1 MRSMTV
7 SRFFVLIFAALL
19 LICLFGTSAFAE
31 TGALILPA
39 SLKQVEA
46 QAFYND
52 SSIQS
57 IVIPDGASSIGDEA
71 FSGCVN
77 LTEITIPE
85 SVISIGDNAFSGC
98 GDLTIRCHS
107 DSYAAAYAQSHGI
120 DLSYTDV
127 SDNHLICVSS
137 IRNFD
142 PDSDS
147 LNRFDWPTFAT
158 LKLPANVQLADD
170 DSMLLTAGRL
180 DDNSANTVSVNAL
193 YNNTTKQINAY
204 LFNVEYAS
212 LSGDI
217 TVRVYCSIYNAQ
229 NVCTFSDS
237 MDFTISFGAALSNPP
252 TGIQVPQASYQLQT
266 GETLRLKTSDIQP
279 ADGDLG
285 DFDCVRTYD
294 LESCIADNG
303 NLVYQN
309 DAYLNIAFQNPGS
322 YVVYAQLS
330 CAGYKWETPISIVVG
345 DDPYAA
351 ASLSFDLLYNYFY
364 LTHDY
369 DDSYI
374 WLGNGSW
381 NGLGDT
387 SDKWV
392 KLTVAP
398 EAAGQPD
405 LGIFYPSSYTSSQ
418 NQNFEICLPNA
429 SDCAPG
435 NYAYNI
441 TLDLIDASGNTLFT
455 QTIPFTLKLLETPE
469 NLPTGIQA
477 KQTTYNIQPGD
488 TLRIDNSD
496 IEFIGGA
503 LPEGVTPQY
512 SIGWPGQ
519 VTCSVDDSGFNLFF
533 PRAGSYII
541 DLFAT
546 INNLSYSTT
555 TSVNVGSAAAMD
567 LQPSFS
573 QYVQTVY
580 IDGTESDGEYDSIAS
595 VSFWNLPEDFD
606 HADWTLTPITAGE
619 NALDLYISGS
629 YDDNSGVF
637 ISANHSPE
645 TAAGRVVYRCAYTLY
660 DAADN
665 AIATGS
671 RDITVDCVKVDAP
684 LPTGFDLP
692 YEDTIFLNLGDSF
705 TVDYDQIVFTGN
717 ALPDGVKPRY
727 SHAFDD
733 NFGRYIRSQNNHRT
747 EYVFNEPC
755 RNTLHVW
762 AKIGDKRLQ
771 KDLNIVVANGVP
783 RSAYMYVDQWT
794 QTAFVGKD
802 DIDRILYAR
811 LENFTLLPDEH
822 LYWDVKRLS
831 DDTNPGQIAVYY
843 NDISDDDYA
852 MGEVYLTHLEEAVEG
867 TLEYRLNC
875 HVFDGNDQ
883 EIAVYSKPIRVE
895 LQATPDNLPT
905 ALTLPQD
912 EYHFNAGET
921 HEFLYSDIGFADGE
935 VPDDAV
941 VSFDYYIDSE
951 YCSVNWMD
959 DGISVQFDNSGRYKI
974 TTAARINN
982 LYIYKDIRVSVESQ
996 GIASPIMTFDEYVYS
1011 QPLSDNASLGAH
1023 FLSARIRAW
1032 DFIQD
1037 GETTEWTITELDAN
1051 GNPPDL
1057 KLQNYGSSTWANVS
1071 TSGATRAN
1079 TGDRSFRLTFTAK
1092 DAQGNIIAQT
1102 SKDFRASFSTNGTLY
1117 EISCAEIG

>member
-1 MRSMTV
+1 MHSMAV
-7 SRFFVLIFAALL
+7 SRFFVLVLAALL
-19 LICLFGTSAFAE
+19 LICLFSTSAFAE

-71 FSGCVN
+71 FSGCTN

-98 GDLTIRCHS
+98 DDLTIRCHS
-107 DSYAAAYAQSHGI
+107 DSYAAAYAQAHGI

-142 PDSDS
+142 PDSLRS
-147 LNRFDWPTFAT
+147 SNDWPTFAT

-170 DSMLLTAGRL
+170 DWMILTADRL
-180 DDNSANTVSVNAL
+180 DNNSANTVNTDAY
-193 YNNTTKQINAY
+193 YNYITKQINAY
-204 LFNVEYAS
+204 LFNVEHAN

-217 TVRVYCSIYNAQ
+217 TVRVDCSIYNAQ

-252 TGIQVPQASYQLQT
+252 TGIQVPQTSYQLQI

-279 ADGDLG
+279 VDGDLD

-330 CAGYKWETPISIVVG
+330 CAGYKLETPISIVVG

-351 ASLSFDLLYNYFY
+351 AKLNLDLYYDNFY
-364 LTHDY
+364 LQRDY
-369 DDSYI
+369 EEAEI
-374 WLGNGSW
+374 WLGRGSCS
-381 NGLGDT
+381 GFGDI

-398 EAAGQPD
+398 EADGQPE
-405 LGIFYPSSYTSSQ
+405 LTVSYYSSAHDQYFSIVWHDTSD
-418 NQNFEICLPNA
+418 
-429 SDCAPG
+429 SDCALG

-455 QTIPFTLKLLETPE
+455 QTIPFTLKLLAAPE

-477 KQTTYNIQPGD
+477 KQSTYNIQPGD
-488 TLRIDNSD
+488 TIRIDYSD

-503 LPEGVTPQY
+503 LPEDITPQY
-512 SIGWPGQ
+512 NISWSTKN
-519 VTCSVDDSGFNLFF
+519 TCVIDDSGYSLFF
-533 PRAGSYII
+533 PYSGNYII
-541 DLFAT
+541 NLYAVID
-546 INNLSYSTT
+546 NLSYNTT
-555 TSVNVGSAAAMD
+555 VSVNVGSSAVMD
-567 LQPSFS
+567 IQPEFS
-573 QYVQTVY
+573 QYVHTVY
-580 IDGTESDGEYDSIAS
+580 IDGTEPDGEYDFIANM
-595 VSFWNLPEDFD
+595 SFWNLPEDFD

-629 YDDNSGVF
+629 YDNDSGVS

-665 AIATGS
+665 AITTGS
-671 RDITVDCVKVDAP
+671 RDIAVDCVKLDTP

-717 ALPDGVKPRY
+717 ALPDGVKPTY
-727 SHAFDD
+727 YHEFD
-733 NFGRYIRSQNNHRT
+733 NTFGRYIRSQNGKQT
-747 EYVFNEPC
+747 EYVFNEAS
-755 RNTLHVW
+755 RHTLSV
-762 AKIGDKRLQ
+762 IVRFGDKFLY
-771 KDLNIVVANGVP
+771 KDLNIVVANGLP
-783 RSAYMYVDQWT
+783 RNAFVQVDQWT
-794 QTAFVGKD
+794 HTAFVGKD

-811 LENFTLLPDEH
+811 LENFTLLPGEH
-822 LYWDVKRLS
+822 LYWDVERLS
-831 DDTNPGQIAVYY
+831 DNTNLGQIAVYY

-852 MGEVYLTHLEEAVEG
+852 MGEVYLTHLAEATEG

-883 EIAVYSKPIRVE
+883 EIAVYSKPICVE
-895 LQATPDNLPT
+895 LQAMPDNLPT
-905 ALTLPQD
+905 ALTLSQD
-912 EYHFNAGET
+912 EYHFKAGET
-921 HEFLYSDIGFADGE
+921 HEFLYSDIALADGE
-935 VPDDAV
+935 VPDNV
-941 VSFDYYIDSE
+941 VVFFDYSIDSE
-951 YCSVNWMD
+951 FCSVNWMG
-959 DGISVQFDNSGRYKI
+959 DGISVQFDNSGRYKV
-974 TTAARINN
+974 TAVARINN
-982 LYIYKDIRVSVESQ
+982 LYIFKDIRVSVESEVA
-996 GIASPIMTFDEYVYS
+996 ASPVMTFDEYVYS
-1011 QPLSDNASLGAH
+1011 NSLTDNAFLDAH
-1023 FLSARIRAW
+1023 FLSAY
-1032 DFIQD
+1032 IQTWAFVQEN
-1037 GETTEWTITELDAN
+1037 ETVKWTMTELDAN
-1051 GNPPDL
+1051 GNPPVL
-1057 KLQNYGSSTWANVS
+1057 RLEHVSNTWANVS
-1071 TSGATRAN
+1071 TAGATRAN

-1117 EISCAEIG
+1117 EINCAEIG